1 MPKEAGHRIASNK
14 DAIRQLMKMDANG
27 QLDEIYKN
35 SGNHGFDDEG
45 NITNTM
51 KAQGGDY
58 SQMMI
63 QENAKHGINTKLDPR
78 ILKSF
83 AENPGRNPN
92 EGRTFSADEIDEA
105 LFEMEQ
111 GTSKKQVV
119 TEQRQYTSNNSGID
133 YNRIESIIESS
144 VKKYVSAMTKK
155 LLKEG
160 VGGGDS
166 TLRAMKFGNTFSFID
181 DKGDI
186 YEATLVKKRNLK
198 DLNG

>member
-35 SGNHGFDDEG
+35 SENHGFDDEG
-45 NITNTM
+45 NITNIM

-63 QENAKHGINTKLDPR
+63 QENAKQGINTKLDPR

-92 EGRTFSADEIDEA
+92 EGRTFSSDEIEEA
-105 LFEMEQ
+105 LLEMEQ
-111 GTSKKQVV
+111 GTPKKKVV

-144 VKKYVSAMTKK
+144 VKKYVSAMAKK

-160 VGGGDS
+160 IGSGDS
-166 TLRAMKFGNTFSFID
+166 TLRAMKIGNTFSFID